1 MSTDEVEKE
10 YCVNEEAFPFLP
22 QENQPN
28 FETIKA
34 IEEARAGSQMKSFNS
49 IDTLMDDLYTND

>member
-10 YCVNEEAFPFLP
+10 YCVNEGNFPFLP

-28 FETIKA
+28 FKTIKA
-34 IEEARAGSQMKSFNS
+34 IEEARTGSQMKSFNS
-49 IDTLMDDLYTND
+49 IGALMDD